1 MGQDITLQPGLAPG
15 CLGNYSFQITVT
27 MDNTKGYYNYVK
39 NPVITIIAIN
49 TGFFE
54 TMRGQSAIRKTILQM
69 ADVAAAT
76 TDSGMSKTHL
86 NRMVGRGNFF
96 SGASNLV
103 HRGLSAVKAAKA
115 VNDRY
120 HVTDLARTY
129 GGKTGSQLADLADT
143 GMSVGAQVHDSLY
156 GSGKRPRPSGLS

>member
-15 CLGNYSFQITVT
+15 CLGNYSFQVTVT
-27 MDNTKGYYNYVK
+27 MDNSKGYYNYVT

-76 TDSGMSKTHL
+76 TDSGLSKTHL
-86 NRMVGRGNFF
+86 NRMIGRGNFF

-103 HRGLSAVKAAKA
+103 HRGLSAVKAAKG
-115 VNDRY
+115 VNDKY
-120 HVTDLARTY
+120 HLSDLARTY
-129 GGKTGSQLADLADT
+129 GGATGSQVADMAER
-143 GMSVGAQVHDSLY
+143 GMDMGARAHDSLY
-156 GSGKRPRPSGLS
+156 GGAKRHRPSGL